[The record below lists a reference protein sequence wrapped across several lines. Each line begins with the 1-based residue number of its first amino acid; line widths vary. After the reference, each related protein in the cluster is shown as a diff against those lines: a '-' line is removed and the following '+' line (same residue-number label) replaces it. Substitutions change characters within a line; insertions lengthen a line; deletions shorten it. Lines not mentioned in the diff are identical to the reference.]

1 MSQSNELEI
10 VMTSR
15 IVLVRFLLLWF
26 VLSTEIFAQ
35 AQKDAPG
42 APPKVLLVVYQQ
54 ILPGKAGERQR
65 LEVETSRRFDELDVP
80 ITWIELEAVTGPPQ
94 ALFFDPADSFAE
106 LDRAGA
112 MLARTFATYPE
123 LAEQQQQIEERLSSS
138 KTVVAVRRDE
148 LGYHPERMDLSKARY
163 LRISVVSLRTGHE
176 RDFAEARKILASPP
190 GVDRSSVLAAV
201 VYEVDSGMPQPTF
214 LAVESLR
221 SLADADRKLDT
232 DRHAQQNL
240 PETERSRLEQIAREA
255 YASVESNLYAVHPE
269 MSHVSK
275 EFASGD
281 LAFWKPTPR

>member
-1 MSQSNELEI
+1 MKFRTVVVHLS
-10 VMTSR
+10 
-15 IVLVRFLLLWF
+15 FLWSLCGFSHGIL
-26 VLSTEIFAQ
+26 AQ
-35 AQKDAPG
+35 TQKEAPA
-42 APPKVLLVVYQQ
+42 APPKVLLIVYQQ
-54 ILPGKAGERQR
+54 IQPGKAGERQR
-65 LEVETSRRFDELDVP
+65 LEIETSRRFDELDVP

-123 LAEQQQQIEERLSSS
+123 LAQQQQQIESQLASS

-148 LGYHPERMDLSKARY
+148 LGYNAERMDLAKARY
-163 LRISVVSLRTGHE
+163 LRISVVNLRAGHE
-176 RDFAEARKILASPP
+176 RDFAEAQKILASLP
-190 GVDRSSVLAAV
+190 GADRAGAMSA
-201 VYEVDSGMPQPTF
+201 VYEVNSGMPQPTF
-214 LAVESLR
+214 LVVESLR
-221 SLADADRKLDT
+221 SLADADNKLDT

-240 PETERSRLEQIAREA
+240 QETGRGRLEEIAREA

-281 LAFWKPTPR
+281 PGFWRSTTK

>member
-1 MSQSNELEI
+1 MSQSNELEM

-15 IVLVRFLLLWF
+15 IGFVRFLLLWF

-54 ILPGKAGERQR
+54 TLPGKAGERQR

-148 LGYHPERMDLSKARY
+148 LGYNPERMDLSKARY

-176 RDFAEARKILASPP
+176 RDFAEAWKILASPP
-190 GVDRSSVLAAV
+190 GVDRASVMSA
-201 VYEVDSGMPQPTF
+201 VYEVNSGMPQPTF
-214 LAVESLR
+214 LVVESLR
-221 SLADADRKLDT
+221 SLADADRRLDT

-240 PETERSRLEQIAREA
+240 SETERSRVEQIGREA
-255 YASVESNLYAVHPE
+255 YVSVESNLYAVHPE

-281 LAFWKPTPR
+281 PAFWKPTPK